1 MKTDPDTGRPEAH
14 VSNRRLGV
22 QLGAS
27 AQLYRP
33 EAMCAEDF
41 RSKDDKLCC
50 PRQIAELLCEDLGK
64 VAMALEALEPD
75 FGRRGVHHGAAPE
88 VRGGAGLQPRGGT
101 TATLPLRA
109 ARRLGR
115 RRSHPRLSGGG
126 VSHVF
131 LQAARRGEER
141 DEMARARRRG
151 GRGKAQTKMKHADG
165 NTWEAQEEWRDELSG
180 NFCVPDELVGET
192 RRRLLAQN
200 MIPRITMKDRFWAR
214 RMAKGPL
221 SICVH
226 PEDWPAIRA

>member
-101 TATLPLRA
+101 TATPSRGETPRTSTLPSSPFRRWGLTRISTSGA
-109 ARRLGR
+109 ARRR
-115 RRSHPRLSGGG
+115 
-126 VSHVF
+126 
-131 LQAARRGEER
+131 
-141 DEMARARRRG
+141 
-151 GRGKAQTKMKHADG
+151 T
-165 NTWEAQEEWRDELSG
+165 
-180 NFCVPDELVGET
+180 
-192 RRRLLAQN
+192 
-200 MIPRITMKDRFWAR
+200 
-214 RMAKGPL
+214 
-221 SICVH
+221 
-226 PEDWPAIRA
+226 